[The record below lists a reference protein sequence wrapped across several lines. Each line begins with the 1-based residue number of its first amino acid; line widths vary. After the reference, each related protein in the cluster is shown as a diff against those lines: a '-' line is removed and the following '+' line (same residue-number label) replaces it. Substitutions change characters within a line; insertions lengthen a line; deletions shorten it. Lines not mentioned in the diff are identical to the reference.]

1 MIKRGGKADKDFAGD
16 IDDSKKNEGEA
27 AASSRNNLDE
37 TSEQKQKELEMKQI
51 LDPDQPQSDLNEVV

>member
-37 TSEQKQKELEMKQI
+37 TSE
-51 LDPDQPQSDLNEVV
+51 